1 MQLHESS
8 VRYWLTLAGDSGEGQ
23 MDEKA
28 PGKAPLIANIKVLG
42 WNLVQLVLRLDELLT
57 LSWSSRNRLQG

>member
-1 MQLHESS
+1 MQRHESNA
-8 VRYWLTLAGDSGEGQ
+8 RYWLTLAGDSGEGR

-42 WNLVQLVLRLDELLT
+42 WNLVRLVLRLDELLT
-57 LSWSSRNRLQG
+57 PSW